1 MSTIKV
7 NRLENTSTT
16 SGGIDIDADGHVKF
30 AGLQLP
36 TTGQLSNRNIV
47 INGAMTV
54 SQRSTSE
61 TGQTSLDGYVT
72 VDRFR
77 TQLNSSGTF
86 TISQSTEAP
95 DGFAN
100 SLKFDCTTADASPNY
115 LVVFQDLEGQDLQHI
130 QKGKS
135 TAQKLTASFYVRSSK
150 TGTYQVNLRD
160 LDNTRLVG
168 ASYSISSANTWEY
181 KTVTFAADTTGQL
194 GNDNGGSLRIE
205 WWLAA
210 GSGYSGGTMP
220 TAWEALAN
228 TDRAAALNVDIGTS
242 TSDDFYITGV
252 QLELG
257 DKATPF
263 EHRTYGD
270 ELAKCQ
276 RYYYLHAWVEGS
288 NTKSIANAAA
298 YHTSSAFGVVHF
310 PSTMRAIPTL
320 EVANVANAYRI
331 FIGGSSQLFNSFSTQ
346 EASENAYTIERG
358 SLSLTT
364 GHAGWFRL
372 NDEPGGRIAFNA
384 EL

>member
-1 MSTIKV
+1 MSTLKV
-7 NRLENTSTT
+7 NKIENTAT
-16 SGGIDIDADGHVKF
+16 SDGGIAIDSTGHVQVD
-30 AGLQLP
+30 GVQLP

-61 TGQTSLDGYVT
+61 TGQTSLDAYVT

-135 TAQKLTASFYVRSSK
+135 SAQKLTASFYVRSSK

-210 GSGYSGGTMP
+210 GAGYSGGTMP

-263 EHRTYGD
+263 EHRSYCD

-276 RYYYLHAWVEGS
+276 RYYQQSYAGASATGS
-288 NTKSIANAAA
+288 NDGAITASCVGNVNR
-298 YHTSSAFGVVHF
+298 AFGNVF
-310 PSTMRAIPTL
+310 WANTMRAAPTVTWYSGSTGTSAKWRNHSDGADITAAAPVL
-320 EVANVANAYRI
+320 A
-331 FIGGSSQLFNSFSTQ
+331 IGISGYGFVLSAGISAITDTLF
-346 EASENAYTIERG
+346 AHYDA
-358 SLSLTT
+358 
-364 GHAGWFRL
+364 
-372 NDEPGGRIAFNA
+372 DA

>member
-1 MSTIKV
+1 MSTLKV
-7 NRLENTSTT
+7 NKIENTATAD
-16 SGGIDIDADGHVKF
+16 GGIAIDSAGHVQLD
-30 AGLQLP
+30 GLQLP

-61 TGQTSLDGYVT
+61 TGQTSLDAYVT

-228 TDRAAALNVDIGTS
+228 TDRAAALNVDIGTA

-263 EHRTYGD
+263 EHRSYCD

-276 RYYYLHAWVEGS
+276 RYYQQSYAGASATGS
-288 NTKSIANAAA
+288 NDGAITASCVGNVNR
-298 YHTSSAFGVVHF
+298 AFGNVF
-310 PSTMRAIPTL
+310 WANTMRAAPTVTWYSGSTGTSAKWRNHSDGADITAAGPVL
-320 EVANVANAYRI
+320 A
-331 FIGGSSQLFNSFSTQ
+331 IGISGYGFVLSAGISAITDTLF
-346 EASENAYTIERG
+346 AHYDA
-358 SLSLTT
+358 
-364 GHAGWFRL
+364 
-372 NDEPGGRIAFNA
+372 DA

>member
-1 MSTIKV
+1 MSTLKV
-7 NRLENTSTT
+7 NKIENTAT
-16 SGGIDIDADGHVKF
+16 SDGGIAIDSTGHVQLD
-30 AGLQLP
+30 GVQLP

-47 INGAMTV
+47 INGAMAV
-54 SQRSTSE
+54 SQRSTSK
-61 TGQTSLDGYVT
+61 TGQTSLDAYVT

-77 TQLNSSGTF
+77 IQLNSSGTF

-210 GSGYSGGTMP
+210 GSDYSGGTMP

-263 EHRTYGD
+263 EHRSFGD
-270 ELAKCQ
+270 ELQ
-276 RYYYLHAWVEGS
+276 RCLRYFQYYTTNNTTQTYAGMGIAAGNASARFYFALIASMRTVPSVTASSCFADDQQTSTYSLSSPSISSGTIGSLYL
-288 NTKSIANAAA
+288 
-298 YHTSSAFGVVHF
+298 
-310 PSTMRAIPTL
+310 
-320 EVANVANAYRI
+320 
-331 FIGGSSQLFNSFSTQ
+331 SFST
-346 EASENAYTIERG
+346 SGMTGGRPIHLIIDNGGHI
-358 SLSLTT
+358 SLS
-364 GHAGWFRL
+364 
-372 NDEPGGRIAFNA
+372 A